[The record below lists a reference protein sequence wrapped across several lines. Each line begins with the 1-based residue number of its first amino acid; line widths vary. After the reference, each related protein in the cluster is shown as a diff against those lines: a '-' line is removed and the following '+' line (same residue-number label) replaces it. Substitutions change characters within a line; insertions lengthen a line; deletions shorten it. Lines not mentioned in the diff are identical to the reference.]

1 MRGSEDNET
10 DNCLEKDCTCDCA
23 DESAL
28 SPCKQKYCS
37 PVRKGTCVSDY
48 QYAEIADGTCHG
60 FCMNSFCNFDGGDCL
75 SSSTWYLSL
84 SEVLTR
90 LDSDGD
96 RRISRE
102 EYESSLWLLPNFN
115 QSGDDG
121 GTDLFSLCETQRE
134 GLSIKH
140 LALGERGEDGSAGG
154 GHFSLVSHAQ
164 VDQLNT
170 ALYIM
175 GSADENNINALA
187 YGGSEVEA
195 EEVASILFS
204 VVETLRGK
212 PWTDRGETHF
222 LYIIP
227 EATIRTLN
235 LSRSAESFYGADVA
249 ASVTIKML
257 SRCDRAHIG
266 KLARLNR

>member
-1 MRGSEDNET
+1 LLKDTLNAGICSAPEAKKCAEKYAGAYGCHITNISLPFDDPCSQYVRGSEDNEI
-10 DNCLEKDCTCDCA
+10 DNCLEKDCSCDCA

-37 PVRKGTCVSDY
+37 PVRKGTCAPGC

-75 SSSTWYLSL
+75 SSPAWYLSL
-84 SEVLTR
+84 SEALTR
-90 LDSDGD
+90 LDGDGD

-115 QSGDDG
+115 QSGGDG
-121 GTDLFSLCETQRE
+121 GPDLFSLCENQKE

-140 LALGERGEDGSAGG
+140 LALGERGEGGSAGG

-175 GSADENNINALA
+175 GSADENMD
-187 YGGSEVEA
+187 GSLWFQEA
-195 EEVASILFS
+195 EE
-204 VVETLRGK
+204 R
-212 PWTDRGETHF
+212 
-222 LYIIP
+222 
-227 EATIRTLN
+227 
-235 LSRSAESFYGADVA
+235 
-249 ASVTIKML
+249 
-257 SRCDRAHIG
+257 
-266 KLARLNR
+266 